1 MICGIVQQYRVSGYL
16 IFTSERSNANQEFVV
31 NGCPNCESLIN
42 FKSDDGLVQDCTSP
56 SFEGLIAVCDATNS
70 WAAKWLRVD
79 GFQTGLYAVKVN
91 GRLPEDIVQEL
102 ASKGVEYRPRDGSA
116 QD

>member
-1 MICGIVQQYRVSGYL
+1 MFY
-16 IFTSERSNANQEFVV
+16 FTYVTQTRSANKEFVV
-31 NGCPNCESLIN
+31 NGCPNCDSLLN
-42 FKSDDGLVQDCTSP
+42 FKSDDALVQDCTSP
-56 SFEGLIAVCDATNS
+56 SYEGLIAVCDATNS

-91 GRLPEDIVQEL
+91 GRLPEDLVQEL
-102 ASKGVEYRPRDGSA
+102 ATKGVEYRPRDGSA